1 MTNARNDTFW
11 VVIPARYGSTRLPGK
26 PLLDIGGKPMIR
38 HVWER
43 AGESKAA
50 RIIIA
55 TDDDRIRIA
64 CMEFGAEV
72 CMTSDACESGTDR
85 LAEVVAAEGAADDL
99 VVVNIQGDEPLMPA
113 ENIDQVAALAQRG
126 DTDIATLC
134 VPIQSKEEFANP
146 NVVKCVLG
154 EEDRA
159 VYFSRSP
166 VPHDRED
173 AAGFGHAFRH
183 LGIYAY
189 TVGALKEFSAMPPS
203 RIEQLERL
211 EQLRALAAGMSIR
224 AQVAGRTP
232 PHGVDTEA
240 DLELVRQQLG

>member
-1 MTNARNDTFW
+1 MMHAHDKDFW
-11 VVIPARYGSTRLPGK
+11 VIIPARYGSTRLPGK
-26 PLLDIGGKPMIR
+26 PLLDIAGKPMIQ

-43 AGESKAA
+43 AGESRAA
-50 RIIIA
+50 RIIVA
-55 TDDDRIRIA
+55 TDDERIRAA
-64 CMEFGAEV
+64 CQEFGAEV
-72 CMTSDACESGTDR
+72 CMTSADCESGTDR
-85 LAEVVAAEGAADDL
+85 LAEVVAAESAADDL

-113 ENIDQVAALAQRG
+113 GNIDQVAVLAQRG

-134 VPIQSKEEFANP
+134 VPIASRQEFDDP

-159 VYFSRSP
+159 VYFSRAP
-166 VPHDRED
+166 VPRDRDQEGSLQQ
-173 AAGFGHAFRH
+173 AYRH

-224 AQVAGRTP
+224 VQVAGLAP
-232 PHGVDTEA
+232 PHGIDTQA
-240 DLELVRQQLG
+240 DLDAVRAQLG